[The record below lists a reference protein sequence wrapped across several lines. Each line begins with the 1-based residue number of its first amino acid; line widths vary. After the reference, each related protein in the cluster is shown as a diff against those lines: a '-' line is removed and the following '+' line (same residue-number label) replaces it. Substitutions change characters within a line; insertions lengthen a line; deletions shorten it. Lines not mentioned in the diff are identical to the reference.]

1 MNIDQIDR
9 SNYFKG
15 LLILIGTTRKITET
29 ERIAIRDVAEIL
41 GFGYNFVTNAMDE
54 LFGNQYI
61 IAEPPRFSNH
71 ILAEIF
77 IRDGMRVAF
86 SNKILHLYELQWLAR
101 FAVNNNFSKQWF
113 FIELEQYLDNNT
125 QTQENSFEIQKYI
138 N

>member
-15 LLILIGTTRKITET
+15 LLILIGTNRKITEN
-29 ERIAIRDVAEIL
+29 EKIAISGVAEIL
-41 GFGYNFVTNAMDE
+41 GFGHHFVDTAMEE

-61 IAEPPRFSNH
+61 IAEPPKFTNH

-86 SNKILHLYELQWLAR
+86 ANKVLHLYELQWLAR
-101 FAVNNNFSKQWF
+101 FALNNNFSKQWF
-113 FIELEQYLDNNT
+113 FIELEQYLDGPT
-125 QTQENSFEIQKYI
+125 QNHVNSFEIQKYI

>member
-1 MNIDQIDR
+1 MTINQIDR

-15 LLILIGTTRKITET
+15 LLILIGTNRKITEN
-29 ERIAIRDVAEIL
+29 ERLIITDVAQIL
-41 GFGYNFVTNAMDE
+41 GFGHNFVDTAIDE

-77 IRDGMRVAF
+77 IRDGMRIAF
-86 SNKILHLYELQWLAR
+86 ANKVLHLYELQWLAR

-113 FIELEQYLDNNT
+113 FIELEQYLDKSN

>member
-1 MNIDQIDR
+1 MHIDQIDR

-15 LLILIGTTRKITET
+15 LLILIGTNRKITEN
-29 ERIAIRDVAEIL
+29 ERIVITNVAKIL
-41 GFGYNFVTNAMDE
+41 GFGHNFVDTAMDE

-61 IAEPPRFSNH
+61 IAEPPKFTNH
-71 ILAEIF
+71 LLAEIF

-86 SNKILHLYELQWLAR
+86 ANKVLHLYELQWLAR
-101 FAVNNNFSKQWF
+101 FAINNNFSKQWF
-113 FIELEQYLDNNT
+113 FVELEQYLEKTN

>member
-29 ERIAIRDVAEIL
+29 EKIAIRDVAGIL
-41 GFGYNFVTNAMDE
+41 GFGNNFVDTAMDE

-71 ILAEIF
+71 LLAEIF

-86 SNKILHLYELQWLAR
+86 ANKVLHLYELQWLAR

-113 FIELEQYLDNNT
+113 FIELEQYLDNGV
-125 QTQENSFEIQKYI
+125 QFDRNSFEIQKYI

>member
-1 MNIDQIDR
+1 MTINQIDR

-15 LLILIGTTRKITET
+15 LLILIGTNRKITEN
-29 ERIAIRDVAEIL
+29 ERIIITDVAQIL
-41 GFGYNFVTNAMDE
+41 GFGHNFVDTAIDE

-77 IRDGMRVAF
+77 IRDGMRIAF
-86 SNKILHLYELQWLAR
+86 ANKVLHLYELQWLAR

-113 FIELEQYLDNNT
+113 FIELEQYLDKSN
-125 QTQENSFEIQKYI
+125 QTHENSFEIQKYI

>member
-29 ERIAIRDVAEIL
+29 EKIAIRDVAGIL
-41 GFGYNFVTNAMDE
+41 GFGHNFVDTAMDE

-61 IAEPPRFSNH
+61 IAQPPRFSNH
-71 ILAEIF
+71 LLAEIF

-86 SNKILHLYELQWLAR
+86 ANKVLHLYELQWLAR
-101 FAVNNNFSKQWF
+101 FAINNNFSKQWF
-113 FIELEQYLDNNT
+113 FIELEQYLDNGV
-125 QTQENSFEIQKYI
+125 QIDRNSFEIQKYI

>member
-15 LLILIGTTRKITET
+15 LLILIGTSRKITET
-29 ERIAIRDVAEIL
+29 ERIIISDVAEIL
-41 GFGYNFVTNAMDE
+41 GFGHNFVDTAMDE

-77 IRDGMRVAF
+77 IRDGMRIAF
-86 SNKILHLYELQWLAR
+86 ANKVLHLYELQWLAR

-113 FIELEQYLDNNT
+113 FIELEQYLDKSN

>member
-15 LLILIGTTRKITET
+15 LLILIGTGRKITET
-29 ERIAIRDVAEIL
+29 ERIIISDVAEIL
-41 GFGYNFVTNAMDE
+41 GFGHNFVDTAMDE

-77 IRDGMRVAF
+77 IRDGMRIAF
-86 SNKILHLYELQWLAR
+86 ANKVLHLYELQWLAR

-113 FIELEQYLDNNT
+113 FIELEQYLDKSNRIH
-125 QTQENSFEIQKYI
+125 ENSFEIQKYI

>member
-1 MNIDQIDR
+1 MNIDQIDK

-15 LLILIGTTRKITET
+15 LLILIGTTRKITEI
-29 ERIAIRDVAEIL
+29 EKIAISDVARIL
-41 GFGYNFVTNAMDE
+41 GFGNNFVDTAMDE

-86 SNKILHLYELQWLAR
+86 ANQVLHLYELQWLAR

-113 FIELEQYLDNNT
+113 FIELEQYLDKST
-125 QTQENSFEIQKYI
+125 QIQENSFEIQKYI

>member
-1 MNIDQIDR
+1 MNINQIDR

-15 LLILIGTTRKITET
+15 LLTLIGTNRKITED
-29 ERIAIRDVAEIL
+29 ERIVISNVANIL
-41 GFGYNFVTNAMDE
+41 GFGNNFVDTAMDE

-61 IAEPPRFSNH
+61 IAEPLRFSNH

-86 SNKILHLYELQWLAR
+86 ANKVLHLYELQWLAR

-113 FIELEQYLDNNT
+113 FVELEQYLDKST